1 MRMMA
6 IAVTFMIAQI
16 AAPALASTATA
27 PGLSNAVSVDLSAAR
42 KKPVKKKKKDKVQY
56 MRSAS

>member
-1 MRMMA
+1 MTA

-16 AAPALASTATA
+16 AAPAVASTAIA
-27 PGLSNAVSVDLSAAR
+27 PGLSKAASVDLSAA
-42 KKPVKKKKKDKVQY
+42 KTKTVKKKKKDKVQY